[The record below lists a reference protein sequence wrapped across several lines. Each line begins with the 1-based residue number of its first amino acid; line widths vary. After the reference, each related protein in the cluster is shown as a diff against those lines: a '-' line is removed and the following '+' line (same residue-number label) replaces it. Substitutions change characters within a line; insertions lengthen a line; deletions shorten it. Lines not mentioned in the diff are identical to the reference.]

1 MPKKVALGL
10 AAGATALSLALGIG
24 LYTADHGAASHGG
37 PAAESRPAVG
47 GELQPPP
54 PPTRLKPSER
64 VVVTPSK

>member
-24 LYTADHGAASHGG
+24 LYTADHGPARHTG
-37 PAAESRPAVG
+37 PTAESRPPAD
-47 GELQPPP
+47 GELRPPP
-54 PPTRLKPSER
+54 PPAQLKPSER